1 MIIGFIGAGKVGFS
15 LGKYFS
21 LRGIK
26 LSGYYSKSNQ
36 SAFKASEFTG
46 SKHYT
51 NIENLIKDSDMIF
64 ITTPDDE
71 IYNIWEKI
79 SSYNLNNKIICH
91 TSGSLSSKIF
101 SDIDNSE
108 ASKYSIH
115 PMFPFSDKYETYKNL
130 KDAYF
135 SIEGDMKNIDKIKA
149 LFSLTKNKFFIID
162 SEKKSLYHLAN
173 VVVSN
178 FVLSLIDIGTNYLE
192 KCDFNKYEAIEA
204 LMPLI
209 MSNINNIMQN
219 GIENSLTG
227 PIERN
232 DLGTIKHHLDMIP
245 YEDRELYKILSLNLI
260 DISEKKHEDRNYK
273 ELKDYLRRI

>member
-1 MIIGFIGAGKVGFS
+1 LIIGFIGAGKVGFS

-36 SAFKASEFTG
+36 SAFKASEFTC
-46 SKHYT
+46 SKHYK
-51 NIENLIKDSDMIF
+51 NIENLVNDSDMIF

-115 PMFPFSDKYETYKNL
+115 PMFPFSNKYETYKNL

-209 MSNINNIMQN
+209 MSNINNIVQN

-232 DLGTIKHHLDMIP
+232 DLGTIRHHLDVIP
-245 YEDRELYKILSLNLI
+245 YEDMELYKILSLKLI
-260 DISEKKHEDRNYK
+260 DISKKKHKYRNYK
-273 ELKDYLRRI
+273 DLEDYLRRI

>member
-15 LGKYFS
+15 LGKYFAS
-21 LRGIK
+21 KGIQ

-36 SAFKASEFTG
+36 SAFKASEFTN
-46 SKHYT
+46 SNYYT
-51 NIENLIKDSDMIF
+51 SIENLVKDSDMIF

-71 IYNIWEKI
+71 IYNIWKKI
-79 SSYNLNNKIICH
+79 SSLNLKNKIICH

-101 SDIDNSE
+101 SDAYNSE

-130 KDAYF
+130 NDTYF
-135 SIEGDMKNIDKIKA
+135 SIEGDKDNIDKIKN
-149 LFSLTKNKFFIID
+149 LFNLTGNKFFIID
-162 SEKKSLYHLAN
+162 SEQKSLYHLAN

-178 FVLSLIDIGTNYLE
+178 FVLSLIDIGTNYL
-192 KCDFNKYEAIEA
+192 KQCNFDKNEAIEA

-232 DLGTIKHHLDMIP
+232 DLGTIKHHLDVIP
-245 YEDRELYKILSLNLI
+245 DKDKVLYKILSLKLV
-260 DISEKKHEDRNYK
+260 DLSEKKHEDRDYN
-273 ELKDYLRRI
+273 ELKNYLRRK